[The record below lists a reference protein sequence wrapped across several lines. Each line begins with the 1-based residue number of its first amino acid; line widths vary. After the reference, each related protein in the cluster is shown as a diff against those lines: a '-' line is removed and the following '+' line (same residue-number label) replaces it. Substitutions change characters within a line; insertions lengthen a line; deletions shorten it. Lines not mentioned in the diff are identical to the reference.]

1 MNPIVRMTALAV
13 VLMFLALAMGPASA
27 QEPPDGPAVAATA
40 SRWRRPSRP
49 ASAGS
54 TCTPWSWASR
64 QSWVWTTS
72 VTSTRRSN
80 SICAERQTESIA
92 QKN

>member
-1 MNPIVRMTALAV
+1 MNPIVRVTALAV

-27 QEPPDGPAVAATA
+27 QEAPNGPAVD
-40 SRWRRPSRP
+40 

-54 TCTPWSWASR
+54 TSAPWSWASR

>member
-1 MNPIVRMTALAV
+1 MNPIVRVTALAV

-49 ASAGS
+49 G
-54 TCTPWSWASR
+54 
-64 QSWVWTTS
+64 WVWTTS